1 MTRQAPTLAP
11 TIRTDKRPRLAP
23 LAPARNRTHDVVE
36 RIAGEIRAGKLAA
49 GDRLPTEQEMVAAFK
64 VSRTVVRE
72 ALAALKADGLVTTR
86 QGSGAYVA
94 NVTDLRPFRLR
105 DEQLGA
111 VESIADVLELR
122 LAVEVEA
129 ASLAAGRATAS
140 AVRRVVLAHGRF
152 TKAVERGLEAIEEDI
167 AFHGA
172 IAAATG
178 NPQFGRFLAFLGG
191 FLIPRQRVN
200 LRRLEPEA
208 HRAYMASLVIQH
220 GAIVEAI
227 VGHDPVRAAAAMREH
242 LARAVRRY
250 GKVSEG

>member
-1 MTRQAPTLAP
+1 
-11 TIRTDKRPRLAP
+11 
-23 LAPARNRTHDVVE
+23 
-36 RIAGEIRAGKLAA
+36 
-49 GDRLPTEQEMVAAFK
+49 MVTAFG

-94 NVTDLRPFRLR
+94 DVTDLRPFRLR

-111 VESIADVLELR
+111 VENIADVLELR

-129 ASLAAGRATAS
+129 TSLAAGRATTAQL
-140 AVRRVVLAHGRF
+140 RRIALAHSRF
-152 TKAVERGLEAIEEDI
+152 SKAVERGDEAVAEDV

-191 FLIPRQRVN
+191 FLIPRQRID
-200 LRRLEPEA
+200 LRPLEADA
-208 HRAYMASLVIQH
+208 HEAYMCGLVSEHAVIVTRIEDRDPD
-220 GAIVEAI
+220 GA
-227 VGHDPVRAAAAMREH
+227 GAAMREH

-250 GKVSEG
+250 GRVG